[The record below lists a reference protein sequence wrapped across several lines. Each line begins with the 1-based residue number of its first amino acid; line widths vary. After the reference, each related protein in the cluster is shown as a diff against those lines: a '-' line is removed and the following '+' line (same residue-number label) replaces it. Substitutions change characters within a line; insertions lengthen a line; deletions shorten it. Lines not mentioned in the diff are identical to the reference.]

1 MEPATEDA
9 AAAAPDSW
17 ETADIDG
24 PMSRLIV
31 SARRVSSSPDLAD
44 DQNPPQQQGSPSS
57 APSAARENLV
67 AQVDQFLREALEKP
81 RERLSGKTHAS
92 SGVNCQS
99 FCLFCNSTNSMIRQQ
114 KG

>member
-1 MEPATEDA
+1 MEPTTAEDAAA

-24 PMSRLIV
+24 PMSRLIL

-44 DQNPPQQQGSPSS
+44 DQDPPQPPPPTLQPQSGPAS
-57 APSAARENLV
+57 SAAREDLV

-81 RERLSGKTHAS
+81 RERLSGKIHAS
-92 SGVNCQS
+92 RVSLPMDLSVMR
-99 FCLFCNSTNSMIRQQ
+99 FY
-114 KG
+114 